1 MSCSRN
7 NHQSHRASMRKVGG
21 REGEESQ
28 DEACNGASTCGR
40 KGQLREGKCLHSG
53 DVRDLSNEV
62 LQLAICDEQGRVFG
76 HGANYGGG

>member
-1 MSCSRN
+1 
-7 NHQSHRASMRKVGG
+7 MRKVGG
-21 REGEESQ
+21 REREESQ

-62 LQLAICDEQGRVFG
+62 LQLAVCDEQGRVFG